1 LKETNKYV
9 QGLKIEI
16 DSIKKTQTEGIL
28 GMKNLGI
35 QTGTTEAN
43 FTDRVYEMEQSQALK
58 IQ

>member
-1 LKETNKYV
+1 MKETNKYV